1 MAQWQFVRKVIFL
14 QIEPLSF
21 ILWRSYER
29 CVKREKALAGRQ
41 ATVDTPGWQRNYVKN
56 EWIPPLYHQ
65 YGWSFEPDYSVVAFT
80 KDVQWHEFVIFSSNS
95 NYWLYYNISP
105 QYRGKYGKFDQKNV
119 HFLIFHTGNLIERS
133 IFYRF
138 WYFFL

>member
-56 EWIPPLYHQ
+56 EWIPPLYQ
-65 YGWSFEPDYSVVAFT
+65 
-80 KDVQWHEFVIFSSNS
+80 
-95 NYWLYYNISP
+95 
-105 QYRGKYGKFDQKNV
+105 
-119 HFLIFHTGNLIERS
+119 
-133 IFYRF
+133 
-138 WYFFL
+138 